1 MFGTYTEK
9 LTRGRTVY
17 WCPQHQG
24 HKPVNAM
31 DNLPPTIDDFIEY
44 VEGPAGPDKE
54 HSTNSPE
61 QIIEWARELG
71 AAEDCARCHS
81 EPVVG
86 LDVLQERLMEHYD
99 VSDER
104 SNEIYNVLMR
114 LPGMGISTDGIFC
127 DHCNRDN
134 E

>member
-1 MFGTYTEK
+1 MGFQELLGTYTEK
-9 LTRGRTVY
+9 LTRGGRTVY

-44 VEGPAGPDKE
+44 VEG
-54 HSTNSPE
+54 TSPSKD
-61 QIIEWARELG
+61 QIIEWAKELG

-81 EPVVG
+81 EPVVD
-86 LDVLQERLMEHYD
+86 LDDFQARLMEHYD
-99 VSDER
+99 VPDER

>member
-1 MFGTYTEK
+1 
-9 LTRGRTVY
+9 
-17 WCPQHQG
+17 
-24 HKPVNAM
+24 M

-44 VEGPAGPDKE
+44 VEGASSSNKE
-54 HSTNSPE
+54 YSTNSKE
-61 QIIEWARELG
+61 QVVAWAKKLG

-81 EPVVG
+81 EPVVD
-86 LDVLQERLMEHYD
+86 LDDFQARLMEHYD
-99 VSDER
+99 VPDER
-104 SNEIYNVLMR
+104 SSEIYNVLMR